1 MANCAYYA
9 LHELKIRPSVLMGA
23 SPESIIGI
31 HERAFIIA
39 AILIRIEE
47 EKKRRTS

>member
-9 LHELKIRPSVLMGA
+9 LHELKIRPGVLMGL
-23 SPESIIGI
+23 SPNTEIGI
-31 HERAFIIA
+31 NERAFIIA

-47 EKKRRTS
+47 EKKRKKS